1 MIIIVATTDLKW
13 MVITVHVKKK
23 HSKSGIKVC
32 YNKYILNIFINKP
45 QSYHWEKN
53 ILKLED
59 NYPSAFSQG

>member
-13 MVITVHVKKK
+13 MVITVHVKNNILKVV
-23 HSKSGIKVC
+23 SKFVTT
-32 YNKYILNIFINKP
+32 NIFINKP
-45 QSYHWEKN
+45 QSYHWEKD